1 MYNRINNKMYKKN
14 RTISQINVTPFVD
27 VMLVLLVIFMVT
39 APFMIQG
46 IDVDLPEVESQPIEK
61 ANLENVTISIS
72 SIGDFFIDFESSK
85 NKAFSIVELK
95 EELLKILKNNDS
107 IEIYVRADKEVIFGE
122 VAKLMSLLQ
131 ELKPDSINFITE
143 PVDD

>member
-1 MYNRINNKMYKKN
+1 MLSSKK
-14 RTISQINVTPFVD
+14 RRYLTEINVIPYVD

-72 SIGDFFIDFESSK
+72 SVGDFFLDFESAK

-107 IEIYVRADKEVIFGE
+107 IEIYVRADKGVIFGE

>member
-1 MYNRINNKMYKKN
+1 MLSSKK
-14 RTISQINVTPFVD
+14 RRYLTEINVIPYVD

-72 SIGDFFIDFESSK
+72 SVGDFFLDFESAK

-107 IEIYVRADKEVIFGE
+107 IVIYVRSDKEVIFGE

>member
-1 MYNRINNKMYKKN
+1 MRTRDPKKYLAE
-14 RTISQINVTPFVD
+14 INVIPYVD

-85 NKAFSIVELK
+85 NKAFYIVELE
-95 EELLKILKNNDS
+95 EELLKILSGTRS
-107 IEIYVRADKEVIFGE
+107 IKG
-122 VAKLMSLLQ
+122 
-131 ELKPDSINFITE
+131 
-143 PVDD
+143 

>member
-1 MYNRINNKMYKKN
+1 MLSSKK
-14 RTISQINVTPFVD
+14 RRYLTEINVIPYVD

-72 SIGDFFIDFESSK
+72 SAGDFFLDFESSK

-107 IEIYVRADKEVIFGE
+107 IEIYVRSDKEVIFGE

>member
-1 MYNRINNKMYKKN
+1 MLSSKK
-14 RTISQINVTPFVD
+14 RRYLTEINVIPYVD

-72 SIGDFFIDFESSK
+72 SVGDFFLDFESSK

-107 IEIYVRADKEVIFGE
+107 IEIYVRSDKEVIFGE

-131 ELKPDSINFITE
+131 ELNPDSINFITE

>member
-1 MYNRINNKMYKKN
+1 MLSSKK
-14 RTISQINVTPFVD
+14 RRYLTEINVIPYVD

-72 SIGDFFIDFESSK
+72 SVGDFFLDFESSK

-107 IEIYVRADKEVIFGE
+107 IEIYVRSDKEVIFGE

>member
-1 MYNRINNKMYKKN
+1 MLSSKK
-14 RTISQINVTPFVD
+14 RRYLTEINVIPYVD

-72 SIGDFFIDFESSK
+72 SVGDFFIDFESSK

-107 IEIYVRADKEVIFGE
+107 IEIYVRADKGVIFEE

>member
-1 MYNRINNKMYKKN
+1 MLFSKK
-14 RTISQINVTPFVD
+14 RRYLTEINVIPYVD

-72 SIGDFFIDFESSK
+72 SVGDFFLDFESSK

-107 IEIYVRADKEVIFGE
+107 IEIYVRSDKEVIFGE

>member
-1 MYNRINNKMYKKN
+1 MLKPQKHCKTAVKTMIWGLQA
-14 RTISQINVTPFVD
+14 SQLPIK
-27 VMLVLLVIFMVT
+27 
-39 APFMIQG
+39 IQ
-46 IDVDLPEVESQPIEK
+46 
-61 ANLENVTISIS
+61 
-72 SIGDFFIDFESSK
+72 SK

-107 IEIYVRADKEVIFGE
+107 IEIYVRADKGVIFGE

>member
-1 MYNRINNKMYKKN
+1 MLSSKK
-14 RTISQINVTPFVD
+14 RRYLTEINVIPYVD

-46 IDVDLPEVESQPIEK
+46 IDVDLPEVKSQPIEK

-72 SIGDFFIDFESSK
+72 SAGDFFLDFESSK

-107 IEIYVRADKEVIFGE
+107 IEIYVRSDKEVIFGE

-143 PVDD
+143 PLDD

>member
-1 MYNRINNKMYKKN
+1 MLSSKK
-14 RTISQINVTPFVD
+14 RRYLTEINVIPYVD

-72 SIGDFFIDFESSK
+72 SVGDFFLDFESSK

>member
-1 MYNRINNKMYKKN
+1 MLSSKK
-14 RTISQINVTPFVD
+14 RRYLTEINVIPYVD

-107 IEIYVRADKEVIFGE
+107 IVIYVRSDKEVIFGE

>member
-1 MYNRINNKMYKKN
+1 MLSSKK
-14 RTISQINVTPFVD
+14 RRYLTEINVIPYVD

-72 SIGDFFIDFESSK
+72 SVGDFFLDFESSK

-107 IEIYVRADKEVIFGE
+107 IVIYVRSDKEVIFGE

-131 ELKPDSINFITE
+131 ELKPDSVNFITE

>member
-1 MYNRINNKMYKKN
+1 MLSSKK
-14 RTISQINVTPFVD
+14 RRYLTEINVIPYVD

-85 NKAFSIVELK
+85 NKAFSIEELK

-107 IEIYVRADKEVIFGE
+107 IVIYVRSDKEVIFGE

>member
-1 MYNRINNKMYKKN
+1 MLSSKK
-14 RTISQINVTPFVD
+14 RRYLTEINVIPYVD

-72 SIGDFFIDFESSK
+72 SAGDFFLDFESSK

-107 IEIYVRADKEVIFGE
+107 IVIYVRSDKEVIFGE

>member
-1 MYNRINNKMYKKN
+1 MLSSKK
-14 RTISQINVTPFVD
+14 RRYLTEINVIPYVD
-27 VMLVLLVIFMVT
+27 VMLVLMVIFMVT

-95 EELLKILKNNDS
+95 EELLKILKNIDS
-107 IEIYVRADKEVIFGE
+107 IEIYVRADKGVILGE

-143 PVDD
+143 PIDD